1 MPSDDNRPT
10 DDHAAPPAAAGPPSN
25 PNDVAGAPVA
35 ATQDAATDAPVE
47 KRRPL
52 WRILLPAVIVLDVL
66 AFLFVPP
73 YPKEQPGRPVTG
85 IGDLI
90 QANLEAL
97 TPHIVWPPGKA
108 APTSIV
114 SFDPSLTN
122 TLVTS
127 WLVIAVLLI
136 VALLARRRM
145 ALVPH
150 RIQNAVEYAWEA
162 LENWAVSLGGEDARR
177 HVPLFVAFFLFILL
191 ANWSGLLPVFGKFE
205 ELRAPTSDVNVTIGL
220 ALVVFFYFQFQ
231 GFRVLGVRRYLG
243 KFFPISTFRQGIGAG
258 LIAMYV
264 GLIEFMLEFIK
275 PVTLAMRLFGNI
287 FGGEIALGVIT
298 ALTIAVLPAAFL
310 LLEGLLNFVQALIF
324 STLMLMYTVIAVEIH
339 EDEEHAGAGEE
350 TIPEGNISPP
360 IPRTQPAH

>member
-10 DDHAAPPAAAGPPSN
+10 DGDPAAPAQATKPD
-25 PNDVAGAPVA
+25 DVAGAPAA
-35 ATQDAATDAPVE
+35 ATEAATGAAEAAAP
-47 KRRPL
+47 KGRPL
-52 WRILLPAVIVLDVL
+52 WRILLPAVIVLDIL
-66 AFLFVPP
+66 AFVFVPP
-73 YPKEQPGRPVTG
+73 YPKEQPGQPVSG

-90 QANLEAL
+90 LANLESL

-122 TLVTS
+122 TIVTS
-127 WLVIAVLLI
+127 WLVMAFLLI
-136 VALLARRRM
+136 VALLARRGM
-145 ALVPH
+145 TLVPH

-162 LENWAVSLGGEDARR
+162 LENWATSLGGEDARR
-177 HVPLFVAFFLFILL
+177 HIPLFVAFFLFILFS
-191 ANWSGLLPVFGKFE
+191 NWSGLLPISGKFE
-205 ELRAPTSDVNVTIGL
+205 VLRAPTSDVNVTIGL
-220 ALVVFFYFQFQ
+220 ALVVFVYFQFQ
-231 GFRVLGVRRYLG
+231 GFRALGVRTYLG
-243 KFFPISTFRQGIGAG
+243 KFFPIATFRKGIGAG

-264 GLIEFMLEFIK
+264 GLIEFLLEFIK

-287 FGGEIALGVIT
+287 FGGEVALGVIT

-324 STLMLMYTVIAVEIH
+324 STLMLMYTVIAVEVH

-350 TIPEGNISPP
+350 TIPEGNIAPP
-360 IPRTQPAH
+360 IPRAQPAH